1 MAAGAKRSKVK
12 WDSEAERKIIDIW
25 ANILEEYNGKM
36 LTRKKKEAI
45 ATSRLNVYMTEELNK
60 SEKTRRRRSATK

>member
-1 MAAGAKRSKVK
+1 MAAGAKRSKAK

-25 ANILEEYNGKM
+25 ADILEEFYGKM

-45 ATSRLNVYMTEELNK
+45 YCERLPERIYE
-60 SEKTRRRRSATK
+60 